1 MPTLVWG
8 HGVRDRGEEKTF
20 VPDGS
25 TVKWYADLNETLLT
39 SNGFAA
45 VSSGAFGSPT
55 DSQGPGRGTEIE
67 IYNFAVSSDL
77 VKADFVALLNR
88 EGHPL
93 MFIGTDIPEGH
104 LCNDVEGCKAAGAHK
119 CDGVLGK
126 AKDTEIVVLV
136 CRGLKGVKNNP
147 TVLYG
152 GDKSDPVSEITI
164 DMVNYV
170 KGFMTRLKADP
181 VAGEQEFDGL
191 PDASK
196 IILTSHKDIT
206 TWQGVR
212 WAADASRNGKV
223 TDVFPQLR
231 EAQRAD
237 NGQQFLDIPR
247 YADGIVAGAKAD
259 PIEFFTSMRNYSG
272 ALIDAIGKLPG
283 LAAPKKS
290 YDEGVKG
297 FDEATWSPDDKA
309 LKSVTDTNGANVKA
323 SENGGTLP
331 VAVGGALVLIGS
343 GHTSRTVNYVERQGD
358 FRRGTLT
365 VTKGGPFSKGGVEV
379 TGVSAAQRG
388 LVEEVIKLFSK
399 KEVTFA

>member
-45 VSSGAFGSPT
+45 VSSGGFGSPS
-55 DSQGPGRGTEIE
+55 DSQGPGRGTEVE
-67 IYNFAVSSDL
+67 IYNYAVSQDL

-88 EGHPL
+88 EGNPL
-93 MFIGTDIPEGH
+93 MFIGTDIPQGH
-104 LCNDVEGCKAAGAHK
+104 LCNDLEGCKGAGAHK

-152 GDKSDPVSEITI
+152 SDKSDPVSEITI

-170 KGFMTRLKADP
+170 KRWMTRLKADP

-196 IILTSHKDIT
+196 IMLTTHKDIP

-212 WAADASRNGKV
+212 WAADAGRTGKV

-231 EAQRAD
+231 EVQGAD
-237 NGQQFLDIPR
+237 NGQQFLDMAR

-259 PIEFFTSMRNYSG
+259 PIEFFTSMRNYRG
-272 ALIDAIGKLPG
+272 ALIEAIGKLPG
-283 LAAPKKS
+283 LAISKKS
-290 YDEGVKG
+290 YDDGVKG

-309 LKSVTDTNGANVKA
+309 LKAVTDTNAVNVKA
-323 SENGGTLP
+323 SEDGGSLPVLVGGT
-331 VAVGGALVLIGS
+331 LVLIGS
-343 GHTSRTVNYVERQGD
+343 GHSSRTVNYVERQGD
-358 FRRGTLT
+358 FERGTLT
-365 VTKGGPFSKGGVEV
+365 VTKGGAFAKGGVQV
-379 TGVSAAQRG
+379 TGVDGGKRALIEQ
-388 LVEEVIKLFSK
+388 VIKLFSK